1 MCGGAGNRPIVDSFK
16 QKLHRPLIGTVVKA
30 LTLLLVL
37 PVYPFFTAPS
47 AYANTPVTSGLV
59 LNLNGALPGS
69 SNGTTYNGTTW
80 FDQSGNARNATAVN
94 SPTYNSSDGSF
105 SFNGTNQY
113 FNLGDILSFTSAFS
127 VEVTFTP
134 SVVTGFSAIVS
145 RQNSNVR
152 GNYFT
157 SIENSKVG
165 YFVESTPWGTFSSS
179 SLSVGTKYTAT
190 QVYDS
195 NKDLTP
201 YLNGVQN
208 GTKTNH
214 PNALNGGSINLLVGA
229 ILSNSVASSF
239 FSGKIH
245 SVRIYNRA
253 LSSSEVLQS
262 YNSITCSPASQTASG
277 YTILTFTNAGA
288 CNWSVPAGVTSAD
301 VLIIGGGGAGGG
313 GVGGGGGAGEFIET
327 SRSGLTGGST
337 VLISV
342 GAGGTPKSWD
352 FGGAGNAGGF
362 SRFDSVIAYGGGG
375 GGTNSANPTVTSG
388 GPGFGSQGGNHPESP
403 FVNEVQTRSD
413 GITGF
418 RNNGGAGSGGA
429 SGSYTAGGGGGAG
442 GAGGAGTTASGSPAQ
457 TGGAGGAGRS
467 SSISGASTFYAAGG
481 GGGVNGAAETA
492 NGSTAA
498 SSGSPGVGGSG
509 IGGSGGA
516 KSNAA
521 SPGNYGNR
529 GDGTGG
535 TVNSYGSAGATNTGS
550 GGGGASNWVSG
561 GAGGSGIV
569 IVRYI
574 TPDVTAPTFTSSSSF
589 SAAENIATSANAA
602 TIKVSESATVTISS
616 GVDASLFNIIVSDSV
631 TVFIRFK
638 SSPNFEAPSDSGGNN
653 VYDLVLTATDPSSN
667 TGNQTITITVT
678 DVVETSSFNSF
689 TLSGSASFRTVVTIT
704 ANVSVASRVTF
715 RAKNVIIAGCKNK
728 LTSGS
733 SPNIVATCAWR
744 PSTRGAVALTA
755 TALPTNAGV
764 SSATATPVNVFVGNR
779 VGAR

>member
-1 MCGGAGNRPIVDSFK
+1 MCGGAGNRPIVASCK
-16 QKLHRPLIGTVVKA
+16 QKVHRPLIGTVVKA

-47 AYANTPVTSGLV
+47 AYAS
-59 LNLNGALPGS
+59 
-69 SNGTTYNGTTW
+69 
-80 FDQSGNARNATAVN
+80 
-94 SPTYNSSDGSF
+94 
-105 SFNGTNQY
+105 
-113 FNLGDILSFTSAFS
+113 
-127 VEVTFTP
+127 
-134 SVVTGFSAIVS
+134 
-145 RQNSNVR
+145 
-152 GNYFT
+152 
-157 SIENSKVG
+157 
-165 YFVESTPWGTFSSS
+165 
-179 SLSVGTKYTAT
+179 
-190 QVYDS
+190 
-195 NKDLTP
+195 
-201 YLNGVQN
+201 
-208 GTKTNH
+208 
-214 PNALNGGSINLLVGA
+214 
-229 ILSNSVASSF
+229 
-239 FSGKIH
+239 
-245 SVRIYNRA
+245 
-253 LSSSEVLQS
+253 
-262 YNSITCSPASQTASG
+262 CSPASRTASG
-277 YTILTFTNAGA
+277 YTILTFTNTGA
-288 CNWSVPAGVTSAD
+288 CNWAVPTGVTSAD

-342 GAGGTPKSWD
+342 GAGGTPNSWNH
-352 FGGAGNAGGF
+352 GGAGNAGGF

-418 RNNGGAGSGGA
+418 RNNGGAGSGGD
-429 SGSYTAGGGGGAG
+429 SGNYTAGGGGGAG
-442 GAGGAGTTASGSPAQ
+442 GAGGAGTTASGFPAQ

-467 SSISGASTFYAAGG
+467 SSISGVSTFYAAGG
-481 GGGVNGAAETA
+481 GGGVNGATQTA

-521 SPGNYGNR
+521 SERNYGNR

-550 GGGGASNWVSG
+550 GGGGASNWISG

-602 TIKVSESATVTISS
+602 TIKISESATVTISS
-616 GVDASLFNIIVSDSV
+616 GVDAALFNIIASDSV

-638 SSPNFEAPSDSGGNN
+638 TSPNFESPSDNGANN
-653 VYDLVLTATDPSSN
+653 VYDLVLTATDATSN
-667 TGNQTITITVT
+667 AGTQAITITVT
-678 DVVETSSFNSF
+678 DVVDTSSFNSF
-689 TLSGSASFRTVVTIT
+689 SLSGTPTFRTVVTIT
-704 ANVSVASRVTF
+704 ANVSVASRVSF

-728 LTSGS
+728 VASGSGS
-733 SPNIVATCAWR
+733 SFSATCSWR
-744 PSTRGAVALTA
+744 PSTRGAVTLTA
-755 TALPTNAGV
+755 TASPTGAGI
-764 SSATATPVNVFVGNR
+764 SSTSATPISVMVGNR
-779 VGAR
+779 SGSRQ

>member
-1 MCGGAGNRPIVDSFK
+1 MCGGAGNRPIVASFK
-16 QKLHRPLIGTVVKA
+16 QKVHRPLIGTVVKA

-37 PVYPFFTAPS
+37 PVYPIFSAPA

-59 LNLNGALPGS
+59 LNLNGSVPSA
-69 SNGTTYNGTTW
+69 SNSPSYNGSTW
-80 FDQSGNARNATAVN
+80 FDQSGNGRNATAVN
-94 SPTYNSSDGSF
+94 APTFNSSDGSF

-113 FNLGDILSFTSAFS
+113 FDLGDILPFTSAFS
-127 VEVTFTP
+127 IEVTFTP
-134 SVVTGFSAIVS
+134 NSVTGVPMLVG
-145 RQNSNVR
+145 RQNSNVA
-152 GNYFT
+152 GNYFVGLT
-157 SIENSKVG
+157 NSKAA
-165 YFVESTPWGTFSSS
+165 YFVESSPWGINSTST
-179 SLSVGTKYTAT
+179 LTTGTKYTAT
-190 QVYDS
+190 LVYDA
-195 NKDLTP
+195 NKDITP
-201 YLNGVQN
+201 YLDGVLNGV
-208 GTKTNH
+208 KTNH
-214 PNALNGGSINLLVGA
+214 SNTLAGNNIKLLIGA
-229 ILSNSVASSF
+229 SLTNSAASNF
-239 FSGKIH
+239 FSGKIY

-253 LSSSEVLQS
+253 LSSGEVLQS
-262 YNSITCSPASQTASG
+262 YNSKTCSPSSQTASG
-277 YTILTFTNAGA
+277 YTILTFTNTGP
-288 CNWSVPAGVTSAD
+288 CNWTVPAGVTSAD
-301 VLIIGGGGAGGG
+301 VLTIGGGGAGGG

-327 SRSGLTGGST
+327 TGRGLTGGST

-342 GAGGTPKSWD
+342 GAGGTPNSWA
-352 FGGAGNAGGF
+352 AGNAGQS
-362 SRFDSVIAYGGGG
+362 SRFDSIVAYGGGG
-375 GGTNSANPTVTSG
+375 GGTNTANSAVSSG
-388 GPGFGSQGGNHPESP
+388 GPGFGSQGGNDPERP

-481 GGGVNGAAETA
+481 GGGVNGATETA

-516 KSNAA
+516 KANAA

-535 TVNSYGSAGATNTGS
+535 TVNANGSAGATNTGS
-550 GGGGASNWVSG
+550 GGGGASNWLYG

-616 GVDASLFNIIVSDSV
+616 GIDAALFNIITSDSV

-667 TGNQTITITVT
+667 SGNQTITITVT
-678 DVVETSSFNSF
+678 DVVETSSFNSLV
-689 TLSGSASFRTVVTIT
+689 LSGSATYRQVVTIT
-704 ANVSVASRVTF
+704 ANVSVASRVSF

-728 LTSGS
+728 VASGSGS
-733 SPNIVATCAWR
+733 SFSATCSWR
-744 PSTRGAVALTA
+744 PSTRGAVTLTA
-755 TALPTNAGV
+755 TASPTGAGI
-764 SSATATPVNVFVGNR
+764 SSTSATPISVMVGNR
-779 VGAR
+779 TGAR

>member
-47 AYANTPVTSGLV
+47 AYSNTPVTSGLV

-105 SFNGTNQY
+105 TFNGTNQY
-113 FNLGDILSFTSAFS
+113 FNLGNILPFTSAFS
-127 VEVTFTP
+127 IEVTFTP
-134 SVVTGFSAIVS
+134 NSITGVPMLVA
-145 RQNSNVR
+145 RQNSSVA
-152 GNYFT
+152 GNYFVGIT
-157 SIENSKVG
+157 NSKAA
-165 YFVESTPWGTFSSS
+165 YYVESTPWGINSTST
-179 SLSVGTKYTAT
+179 LSVGTKYTAT
-190 QVYDS
+190 LVYET
-195 NKDLTP
+195 NKDITP
-201 YLNGVQN
+201 YLDGVQN

-214 PNALNGGSINLLVGA
+214 PSTLAGNNINLLIGA
-229 ILSNSVASSF
+229 GLTNSAASNF

-253 LSSSEVLQS
+253 LTSSEVLQS
-262 YNSITCSPASQTASG
+262 HNSKTCSPTSQTASG
-277 YTILTFTNAGA
+277 FTNSTFTNTEP
-288 CNWSVPAGVTSAD
+288 CSWSVPAGISAAD
-301 VLIIGGGGAGGG
+301 VLIIGGGGAGAG

-327 SRSGLTGGST
+327 TGRGLTGGST

-342 GAGGTPKSWD
+342 GAGGTPNSWA
-352 FGGAGNAGGF
+352 AGNAGQS
-362 SRFDSVIAYGGGG
+362 SRFDSIIAYGGGG
-375 GGTNSANPTVTSG
+375 GGLNTANPAVSSG
-388 GPGFGSQGGNHPESP
+388 GPGFGSQGGNDPERP

-418 RNNGGAGSGGA
+418 RNNGGRGAGGG
-429 SGSYTAGGGGGAG
+429 GGDYTAGGGGGAG
-442 GAGGAGTTASGSPAQ
+442 GAGGAGTTSSGSPQ
-457 TGGAGGAGRS
+457 QSGGAGGAGRS
-467 SSISGASTFYAAGG
+467 SSISGSSTFYAAGG
-481 GGGVNGAAETA
+481 GGGVNGAPDCNAGF
-492 NGSTAA
+492 NSPL
-498 SSGSPGVGGSG
+498 SSGSAG
-509 IGGSGGA
+509 IGGSSIGGNGGQKA
-516 KSNAA
+516 TSC
-521 SPGNYGNR
+521 GGDGYGNR

-589 SAAENIATSANAA
+589 STAENIATSANAA

-616 GVDASLFNIIVSDSV
+616 GVDASLFNITTSDTV

-638 SSPNFEAPSDSGGNN
+638 ASPNFEAPSDSGGNN

-728 LTSGS
+728 VASGSGS
-733 SPNIVATCAWR
+733 SFSATCSWR
-744 PSTRGAVALTA
+744 PSTRGAVTLTA
-755 TALPTNAGV
+755 TASPTGAGI
-764 SSATATPVNVFVGNR
+764 SSTSATPISVMVGNR
-779 VGAR
+779 SGSRQ

>member
-1 MCGGAGNRPIVDSFK
+1 MFGGAGNRQIVTRCK
-16 QKLHRPLIGTVVKA
+16 QKLYRSLTGAVVKA
-30 LTLLLVL
+30 LTLLLLLTVL
-37 PVYPFFTAPS
+37 PFFTTPPAF
-47 AYANTPVTSGLV
+47 ADTPVTSGLV
-59 LNLNGALPGS
+59 LNLNGSVPSA
-69 SNGTTYNGTTW
+69 SNSPSYNGTTW
-80 FDQSGNARNATAVN
+80 FDQSGNGSNATAVN
-94 SPTYNSSDGSF
+94 APTYNSADGSF

-113 FNLGDILSFTSAFS
+113 FDLGNILQFTSAFS
-127 VEVTFTP
+127 IEVTFTP
-134 SVVTGFSAIVS
+134 NSVAGVPMLVG
-145 RQNSNVR
+145 RQNSNVA
-152 GNYFT
+152 GNYFVGLT
-157 SIENSKVG
+157 NSKAA
-165 YFVESTPWGTFSSS
+165 YFVESPPWGINSAST
-179 SLSVGTKYTAT
+179 LSTGTKYTAT
-190 QVYDS
+190 LVYDA
-195 NKDLTP
+195 NKDITP
-201 YLNGVQN
+201 YLDGVLNGV
-208 GTKTNH
+208 KTNH
-214 PNALNGGSINLLVGA
+214 PNTLAGNNIKLLIGASLIN
-229 ILSNSVASSF
+229 NVASNF
-239 FSGKIH
+239 FSGKIY

-253 LSSSEVLQS
+253 LSSGEVLQS
-262 YNSITCSPASQTASG
+262 YNSKTCSPSSQTASS
-277 YTILTFTNAGA
+277 YTILTFTNTGP

-327 SRSGLTGGST
+327 TRTGLTGGST

-342 GAGGTPKSWD
+342 GAGGTSKSWA
-352 FGGAGNAGGF
+352 AGNAGQS

-375 GGTNSANPTVTSG
+375 GGTNTANPSVSSG
-388 GPGFGSQGGNHPESP
+388 GPGFGSQGGSDPEFP

-429 SGSYTAGGGGGAG
+429 SGNFTSGGGGGAG

-481 GGGVNGAAETA
+481 GGGVNGATETA

-509 IGGSGGA
+509 IGGSAGA
-516 KSNAA
+516 KANAA

-550 GGGGASNWVSG
+550 GGGGSSNWVSG

-589 SAAENIATSANAA
+589 SVAENIAITSNAA

-616 GVDASLFNIIVSDSV
+616 GVDASLFNIIASDSV
-631 TVFIRFK
+631 TAFIRFK

-653 VYDLVLTATDPSSN
+653 VYDLVLTATDPSGNS
-667 TGNQTITITVT
+667 GNQTITITVT
-678 DVVETSSFNSF
+678 DVVETSTFNSLV
-689 TLSGSASFRTVVTIT
+689 LSGPASYRQVVTIT
-704 ANVSVASRVTF
+704 ANVSVASKVTF
-715 RAKNVIIAGCKNK
+715 NINGKVLPGCKNR

-733 SPNIVATCAWR
+733 GSNHSVTCNWK
-744 PSTRGAVALTA
+744 PSRRGDVTLTA
-755 TALPTNAGV
+755 AAAPTGAGIA
-764 SSATATPVNVFVGNR
+764 SAAANPVGIRVGNR
-779 VGAR
+779 TGPRTR

>member
-1 MCGGAGNRPIVDSFK
+1 MRLAFSNATFIIRVRRL
-16 QKLHRPLIGTVVKA
+16 LHHV
-30 LTLLLVL
+30 LTLVLVL
-37 PVYPFFTAPS
+37 TISPFITAPPVY
-47 AYANTPVTSGLV
+47 ANAAVTSGLV
-59 LNLNGALPGS
+59 LNLNGSLPGS
-69 SNGTTYNGTTW
+69 SNGTSYNGTTW

-105 SFNGTNQY
+105 TFNGTNQY
-113 FNLGDILSFTSAFS
+113 FNLGNILPFTSAFS
-127 VEVTFTP
+127 IEVTFTP
-134 SVVTGFSAIVS
+134 NSVTGVPMLVA
-145 RQNSNVR
+145 RQNSNVA
-152 GNYFT
+152 GNYFVGLT
-157 SIENSKVG
+157 NSKAA
-165 YFVESTPWGTFSSS
+165 YFVESTPWGINSAST
-179 SLSVGTKYTAT
+179 LSTGTKYTAT
-190 QVYDS
+190 LVYDA
-195 NKDLTP
+195 NKDITP
-201 YLNGVQN
+201 YLDGVLNGV
-208 GTKTNH
+208 KTNH
-214 PNALNGGSINLLVGA
+214 PNTLAGNNIKLLIGA
-229 ILSNSVASSF
+229 SLTNSVASNF
-239 FSGKIH
+239 FSGKIY
-245 SVRIYNRA
+245 SVRIYSRA
-253 LSSSEVLQS
+253 LSSGEVLQS
-262 YNSITCSPASQTASG
+262 YNSKTCSPSSQSASG
-277 YTILTFTNAGA
+277 YTILTFTNTGP

-301 VLIIGGGGAGGG
+301 VLTIGGGGAGGG

-327 SRSGLTGGST
+327 TRTGLTGGST

-342 GAGGTPKSWD
+342 GAGGTSNSWA
-352 FGGAGNAGGF
+352 AGNAGGS

-375 GGTNSANPTVTSG
+375 GGTNTANRAVSSG
-388 GPGFGSQGGNHPESP
+388 GPGFGSQGGSDPEFP

-429 SGSYTAGGGGGAG
+429 SGNFTSGGGGGAG

-481 GGGVNGAAETA
+481 GGGVNGATETA

-535 TVNSYGSAGATNTGS
+535 TVNSNGSAGATNTGS
-550 GGGGASNWVSG
+550 GGGGASNWFSG

-744 PSTRGAVALTA
+744 PSTRGAVTLTA